1 MFFGSGST
9 GKACIREGV
18 NFIGIEKDIEYYNLA
33 IERCLAEIEII
44 NAAGTNKILHIS
56 RDSDLDTTLQLAA

>member
-44 NAAGTNKILHIS
+44 NAANSNNILHINK
-56 RDSDLDTTLQLAA
+56 DSDLDTLLRCAA